1 LSHQSV
7 NPAPDS
13 EELAPACSYVTQSE
27 SALLVAS
34 ETNPH
39 PLDTQSA
46 AQEAI
51 HHAVEKFRFLI
62 IEAMHTSP
70 DADLQRRAE
79 KMGLCCVSPQ
89 VFADADSIPV
99 CVAGYCRD
107 RLCPTCMRRRAWK
120 VRVRLI
126 GLVSSMNAPR
136 FLTLTER
143 DNADPL
149 GKRMDRITAAVRK
162 LRHTKAWKRHVK
174 GGVMVWETTRNEK
187 AGTWHPHVHLI
198 IDGDYWAHSEVLAE
212 WKKALGG
219 DGAARIE
226 ACHDRNRSARY
237 LSKYLAKDAE
247 VAAWKFNTICE
258 FATAMHRR
266 RLVATFGAMHKL
278 NVDLCDEERPKPQL
292 PRASLG
298 YAQIRDAIAAG
309 NEVAQKA
316 APLLARLG
324 IAFRQLFSSSPCP
337 LSATQMNFLP
347 HNSVIWDAGLKSFT
361 RSRCTME
368 TRSRRQSLPKTLV
381 LACSSAMTATKR
393 GRRHSHRDGRRTTC
407 QGHDVRLGLSSRW
420 LPPGPMRA
428 GRAYARCGSSG
439 PRVGPTRRRLGGGA
453 GSTHSRPAWSP
464 PAPCVGPRRAHTRPA
479 GAAIASPVWAPPRWK
494 AGQSPGRYP
503 KHATVSPRS
512 ALGCVAAALLV
523 SGSGGDP
530 TEPRKTTYEGLRGE
544 SRGAGDGPGATV
556 L

>member
-1 LSHQSV
+1 MSDQSV
-7 NPAPDS
+7 SSPAGS
-13 EELAPACSYVTQSE
+13 EAYEPLEVFVPQSG

-34 ETNPH
+34 ETNQH

-62 IEAMHTSP
+62 VEALWSSP
-70 DADLQRRAE
+70 DPDLKRRSE

-89 VFADADSIPV
+89 IFADSDSMPV

-126 GLVSSMNAPR
+126 GLVGSMNSPR

-149 GKRMDRITAAVRK
+149 TTRMDRITAAVRK
-162 LRHTKAWKRHVK
+162 LRHTKGWKRHVK

-187 AGTWHPHVHLI
+187 NGTWHPHVHLI
-198 IDGDYWAHSEVLAE
+198 IDGDYWAHAEILAE

-247 VAAWKFNTICE
+247 VASWKFTTICE

-266 RLVATFGAMHKL
+266 RLVATFGSMHKL

-298 YAQIRDAIAAG
+298 YAQVRDAIAAG
-309 NEVAQKA
+309 NEIARSA

-324 IAFRQLFSSSPCP
+324 IAFRQLFFEFSMPAECYADELSPSQFSDLGRWIEELYAQTMAVEEPEP
-337 LSATQMNFLP
+337 LPEPPEDF
-347 HNSVIWDAGLKSFT
+347 V
-361 RSRCTME
+361 
-368 TRSRRQSLPKTLV
+368 TL
-381 LACSSAMTATKR
+381 
-393 GRRHSHRDGRRTTC
+393 
-407 QGHDVRLGLSSRW
+407 RLF
-420 LPPGPMRA
+420 
-428 GRAYARCGSSG
+428 
-439 PRVGPTRRRLGGGA
+439 
-453 GSTHSRPAWSP
+453 
-464 PAPCVGPRRAHTRPA
+464 
-479 GAAIASPVWAPPRWK
+479 
-494 AGQSPGRYP
+494 
-503 KHATVSPRS
+503 
-512 ALGCVAAALLV
+512 
-523 SGSGGDP
+523 D
-530 TEPRKTTYEGLRGE
+530 EPTTY
-544 SRGAGDGPGATV
+544 T
-556 L
+556 